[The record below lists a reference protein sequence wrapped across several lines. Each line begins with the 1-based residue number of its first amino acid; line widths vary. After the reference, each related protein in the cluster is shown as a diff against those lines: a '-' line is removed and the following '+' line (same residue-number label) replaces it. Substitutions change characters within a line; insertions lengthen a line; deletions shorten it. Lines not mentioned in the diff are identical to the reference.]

1 MREKEGGGR
10 QRAVREK
17 EGGGRQR
24 AVREKVGGGRQR
36 TEGSERESR
45 QRKAE
50 DRGK

>member
-36 TEGSERESR
+36 TDGSERER
-45 QRKAE
+45 KGRKAE
-50 DRGK
+50 DRWK